1 MGEPMEHRSVA
12 VIGGGVTGLVAAE
25 RLTARGA
32 QVVVFDAADRLG
44 GQVETVRVA
53 DRWVDVGAESLHTS
67 APAVRELLRRLGMV
81 DRLVTAAPSSA
92 WIWVRQAMHRVPD
105 GVGPVGPTKLGPV
118 LRSGVL
124 SASGMVRAAIEPI
137 ARRHRDGD
145 DVSVGDFITRRFGHQ
160 VTERFVDPLLG
171 NLHSGD
177 VNRLSLQ
184 AVAPQVASLAE
195 HHRSILLAHRA
206 RRDAPSPHFGTFPE
220 GLQELVGRLA
230 QVSGAEIHLSAP
242 VWKLVPSGRR
252 WRVMGSPDDVL
263 AEVDAVVVAVPGQVA
278 SAILPPE
285 LGSVATVLR
294 GVRTAS
300 VATAIVPYPVDSV
313 SGLPAFDA
321 TGLLVPSGAGLTLKA
336 ATFLSRKW
344 PHLDPADRVL
354 VRLAAGRLGD
364 GAVTELSDDELI
376 GRMLGDFAAITG
388 VSVAPSEV
396 RLRRWREALPQLEVG
411 HLGRVAQA
419 REVLRDRHPGLV
431 LAGAAPD
438 GPGLAACI
446 RSGEQ
451 AAAEIGHLLAAAS
464 GVAG

>member
-1 MGEPMEHRSVA
+1 MEHRSVA

-25 RLTARGA
+25 RLTARGTR
-32 QVVVFDAADRLG
+32 VVLFEASGRLG
-44 GQVETVRVA
+44 GQVEAVRVA
-53 DRWVDVGAESLHTS
+53 EHWVDVGAESLHTS
-67 APAVRELLRRLGMV
+67 APPVRELLRRLGLV

-92 WIWVRQAMHRVPD
+92 WIWVRQGMHRLPD

-118 LRSGVL
+118 LRSRVL
-124 SASGMVRAAIEPI
+124 SASGMVRAAIEPL
-137 ARRHRDGD
+137 ARRHTEGD
-145 DVSVGDFITRRFGHQ
+145 DVSVGDFITQRFGHQ

-206 RRDAPSPHFGTFPE
+206 RRDAPSPSFGTFPD
-220 GLQELVGRLA
+220 GLPELVRRLA
-230 QVSGAEIHLSAP
+230 QVSGAEIHLSTP
-242 VWKLVPSGRR
+242 VGRLEPVEGR
-252 WRVMGSPDDVL
+252 WRVVGPSGDVL
-263 AEVDAVVVAVPGQVA
+263 AEVDGVVVAVPGQVA
-278 SAILPPE
+278 STILPTG
-285 LGSVATVLR
+285 LDAVATMLR

-300 VATAIVPYPVDSV
+300 VATAIVSYPVEAV

-344 PHLDPADRVL
+344 PHLESAERVL

-364 GAVTELSDDELI
+364 GAVAELPDDELI
-376 GRMLGDFAAITG
+376 RRMHSDFATITG
-388 VSVAPSEV
+388 LSLAPTEV
-396 RLRRWREALPQLEVG
+396 HMRRWREALPQLEVG

-419 REVLRDRHPGLV
+419 RSVLRDRHPGLV
-431 LAGAAPD
+431 LAGASQD
-438 GPGLAACI
+438 GPGLASCV

-451 AAAEIGHLLAAAS
+451 AAAEIGGMLAAAV